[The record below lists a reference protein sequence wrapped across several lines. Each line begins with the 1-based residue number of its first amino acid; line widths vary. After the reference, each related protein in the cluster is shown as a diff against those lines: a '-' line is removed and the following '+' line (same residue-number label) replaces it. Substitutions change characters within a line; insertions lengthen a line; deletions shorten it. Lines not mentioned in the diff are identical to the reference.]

1 MRGLIRASLMNPFAV
16 TVFALALAILGGLS
30 VYLIPVDILPVF
42 KSPAVQV
49 LTFYGG
55 MPPKD
60 VEMDITNRMERW
72 TDMAAGLRQQESRSI
87 LGVSIVRNYF
97 QQEIQP
103 AEALSS
109 VLAWAQSVIANLP
122 PGTLPPVVMSYDPT
136 GTTPVCLVALNSP
149 EASEKELYD
158 IGRYEVRNRIMTV
171 RGAVSPVVFG
181 GKIRAVQ
188 IYLDRQK
195 MQSRSLSPVDV
206 MAAVEGSNVFLPTG
220 EAIVGGMDYFLD
232 SNALFKDV
240 EHMAEI
246 PLRNEHGN
254 RAFVGDVA
262 EPQDDAMIQT
272 TIVRVGDAE
281 GPSRKQVYIPVMR
294 QQGASTLEVIN
305 TLKEKIPEIESQL
318 SSPVNLELI
327 MDQSVYVRNS
337 IESLATEGI
346 LGAVLCSLTI
356 LLFLGR
362 WRMTAIAVMTI
373 PLSVLSS
380 IAALYVCGQTINVMT
395 LSGLA
400 LAIGPMVDSA
410 IICLENTDRHLE
422 RGSPIRVAALL
433 GASEVALP
441 ELVSSLSTLLVLSP
455 LALMPG
461 MGSFLFRPMAL
472 AVTFAM
478 TTAYILS
485 RTLIPTCAAA
495 WLAPGASSGVGG
507 QGVLGRAF
515 AKWQQLVEDY
525 IKIYGRWLDTV
536 LEHRILTVAI
546 AYGALALVL
555 VFMTLPLRREFF
567 PNADAGSFEIFCR
580 APSGTRLSITNER
593 VADVENFIRKQ
604 IPKKDLRLLVSEIG
618 VTPDWSS
625 AYTYNAGKMDSIIRV
640 QLTEDREKGSY
651 EYADQL
657 RRAFAREA
665 RFHDLEFAF
674 NAGGLIRGALN
685 EGKVAPINVRVTGKE
700 MKTSHLI
707 ADRIRREVAKIDG
720 VVDARIIQR
729 LNYPEYVIEV
739 DRAKAA
745 DLGLT
750 QEDVMK
756 CVISAFNSSIQYNK
770 RNFWIDQKSGNQYFV
785 GVQYPLQDI
794 ESLETLLDVPI
805 TGIDQ
810 WKLGRRAANV
820 GKAPTLIESINM
832 PNQPIAAPVSLASL
846 VKLRRSTIPTE
857 ITHVD
862 ISPSVDLNIGV
873 HGRDL
878 GHVADDVH
886 NVLERFGRLRQQKS
900 GSREVGTQWDAYDP
914 ASSGHQMLEGTKIIL
929 SGEYGR
935 MTRTFKDL
943 AIGLSLAVLVI
954 YFMMV
959 ALDRSFLVPLCV
971 LFAVPL
977 ILIGVL
983 PMLYLTGT
991 SINVQSLLGIIF
1003 SVGIKVANTVLMTDV
1018 AQEQRKTAGLS
1029 PVEAIRK
1036 AAEMRVRPVTMTAL
1050 AAFFAMIPTSLALE
1064 RGSEANAPLG
1074 RAILG
1079 GLLAGEPATLFV
1091 VPALYALMIHGEPYI
1106 PRDPE
1111 EEESEQGQDDEDEDQ
1126 DEEE

>member
-16 TVFALALAILGGLS
+16 TVFALAIAVMGGLS
-30 VYLIPVDILPVF
+30 IYLIPVDILPAF
-42 KSPAVQV
+42 KSPAVQI

-55 MPPKD
+55 MPPRD
-60 VEMDITNRMERW
+60 VERDITNRMERW
-72 TDMAAGLRQQESRSI
+72 TDMAAGLRRQESRSI
-87 LGVSIVRNYF
+87 LGASIVRNYF
-97 QQEIQP
+97 QQDIQP
-103 AEALSS
+103 GEALSS
-109 VLAWAQSVIANLP
+109 VLSWSQSVIQYLP
-122 PGTLPPVVMSYDPT
+122 PGTLPPVVMPYDPT
-136 GTTPVCLVALNSP
+136 STTPVCLVALNSP
-149 EASEKELYD
+149 DAGEKTLYD
-158 IGRYEVRNRIMTV
+158 IGRYEVRNRIMTI

-181 GKIRAVQ
+181 GKLRAVQ
-188 IYLDRQK
+188 VYLDRQQ
-195 MQSRSLSPVDV
+195 MQARDLSPVDV
-206 MAAVEGSNVFLPTG
+206 MTAVEGSNVFLPTG
-220 EAIVGGMDYFLD
+220 EAIIGGMDYFLN
-232 SNALFKDV
+232 SNAMFKDV
-240 EHMAEI
+240 ERMAEI
-246 PLRNEHGN
+246 PLRTEHGN
-254 RAFVGDVA
+254 RAYVGDVA
-262 EPQDDAMIQT
+262 VPQDDAMIQT
-272 TIVRVGDAE
+272 TVVRVGDAE

-294 QQGASTLEVIN
+294 QTGASTLRVIDE
-305 TLKEKIPEIESQL
+305 LRAKLPEIEAQL
-318 SSPVNLELI
+318 SKAVNLELI

-337 IESLATEGI
+337 IQSLATEGI

-373 PLSVLSS
+373 PLSVLSA
-380 IAALYVCGQTINVMT
+380 IAALYVCDQTINVMT

-422 RGSPIRVAALL
+422 RGAPIRTAAME

-485 RTLIPTCAAA
+485 RTLIPTCAVA
-495 WLAPGASSGVGG
+495 WLKPSASAEVED
-507 QGVLGRAF
+507 QGFIGRTF

-525 IKIYGRWLDTV
+525 IKLYGRSLDTV
-536 LEHRILTVAI
+536 LEHRVLTVVL

-555 VFMTLPLRREFF
+555 IFLTLPLRREFF
-567 PNADAGSFEIFCR
+567 PQADAGSFEIFCR
-580 APSGTRLSITNER
+580 APSGTRLAVTNER
-593 VADVENFIRKQ
+593 VANVENFIRKQ
-604 IPKKDLRLLVSEIG
+604 IPKKDLKLLVSEIG

-625 AYTYNAGKMDSIIRV
+625 AYTHNAGKMDSIIRV
-640 QLTEDREKGSY
+640 QLTPEREKGSY

-657 RRAFAREA
+657 RRAFAREP

-685 EGKVAPINVRVTGKE
+685 EGKVAPINVRVTGKQ
-700 MKTSHLI
+700 MKPAHLI
-707 ADRIRREVAKIDG
+707 ADRIRRDVAKIDG
-720 VVDARIIQR
+720 VVDARVIQR

-756 CVISAFNSSIQYNK
+756 CVIAAFNSSIQYNK
-770 RNFWIDQKSGNQYFV
+770 TNFWIDQKSGNQYFV
-785 GVQYPLQDI
+785 GVQYPLQGI

-805 TGIDQ
+805 TGINQ
-810 WKLGRRAANV
+810 WKLGRRAANI
-820 GKAPTLIESINM
+820 GESPSLLERANE
-832 PNQPIAAPVSLASL
+832 PNQPVAAPVSLSTL
-846 VKLRRSTIPTE
+846 VTLRRSSIPTE

-878 GHVADDVH
+878 GHVADDVY
-886 NVLERFGRLRQQKS
+886 NVIQKYGTLHQGKLKS
-900 GSREVGTQWDAYDP
+900 EDAGTQWDAYDP
-914 ASSGHQMLEGTKIIL
+914 ESGDRRLLKGTKIFL
-929 SGEYGR
+929 SGEYAR
-935 MTRTFKDL
+935 MTRTFEGPG
-943 AIGLSLAVLVI
+943 IGLTLAVLVI

-971 LFAVPL
+971 LIAVPL
-977 ILIGVL
+977 ILIGVW
-983 PMLYLTGT
+983 PMLWLTST

-1018 AQEQRKTAGLS
+1018 AQEQRKNEGLT
-1029 PVEAIRK
+1029 PVQAIRK

-1050 AAFFAMIPTSLALE
+1050 AAFFAMIPAALALE
-1064 RGSEANAPLG
+1064 KGSEANPDYSL
-1074 RAILG
+1074 
-1079 GLLAGEPATLFV
+1079 
-1091 VPALYALMIHGEPYI
+1091 I
-1106 PRDPE
+1106 P
-1111 EEESEQGQDDEDEDQ
+1111 
-1126 DEEE
+1126 